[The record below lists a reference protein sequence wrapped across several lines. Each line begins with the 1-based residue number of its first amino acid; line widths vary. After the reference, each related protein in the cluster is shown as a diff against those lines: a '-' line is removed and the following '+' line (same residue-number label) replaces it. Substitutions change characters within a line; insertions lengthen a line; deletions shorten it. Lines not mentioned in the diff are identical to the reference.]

1 MSPNFCH
8 AFGQFRILRNISGPS
23 SVVFENLKM
32 VLKKYLFDEKSYF
45 KLFRR
50 NRISRRSSREKH
62 YQTVVIMND
71 SLRSTTQSSTAYK
84 KNPLKPLLEDC
95 RGVARRGFQVFRN
108 LTFYN
113 FRSRGTF
120 YGIPLL
126 KCRGMRYSLLEN
138 WKRKLIWKCI
148 TCYIEGYKRLQY
160 KKMRINWTDHAT
172 LLLYTSL
179 QYGILRLCLSRPFKR
194 GTLVHTSKEKKEKKE
209 EKYTLLTHH
218 FKSGTGMTVSLPQ
231 CFTIN

>member
-1 MSPNFCH
+1 
-8 AFGQFRILRNISGPS
+8 
-23 SVVFENLKM
+23 
-32 VLKKYLFDEKSYF
+32 
-45 KLFRR
+45 
-50 NRISRRSSREKH
+50 
-62 YQTVVIMND
+62 MND

-138 WKRKLIWKCI
+138 RKRKLIWKCI

-231 CFTIN
+231 CFTINWGQLRNLGRVHTRGLFTANQKMEVFLNIVSVMFSTYTAAGVLVYSAVKNFNRHS